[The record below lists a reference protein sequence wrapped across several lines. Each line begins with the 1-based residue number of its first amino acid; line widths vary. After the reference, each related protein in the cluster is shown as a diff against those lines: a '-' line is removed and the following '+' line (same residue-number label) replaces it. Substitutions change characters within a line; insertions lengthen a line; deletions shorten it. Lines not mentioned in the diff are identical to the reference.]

1 MDATD
6 AATTERR
13 CDFDERLDR
22 DEDAKEFRMSDRLA
36 MIAAITVGILL
47 AIVLA
52 VFGLL

>member
-13 CDFDERLDR
+13 DSGFEFVDR

-36 MIAAITVGILL
+36 MIAAIAVGILL